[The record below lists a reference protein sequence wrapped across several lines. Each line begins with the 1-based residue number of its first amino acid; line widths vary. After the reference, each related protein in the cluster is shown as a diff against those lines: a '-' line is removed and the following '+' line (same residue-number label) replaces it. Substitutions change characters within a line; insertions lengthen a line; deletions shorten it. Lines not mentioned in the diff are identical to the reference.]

1 VEKGKKD
8 WKIKPSKCSLCRE
21 RSTMQNP
28 DVDKQYIRRWLEEF
42 DTSSQESNFLKTFE
56 EIVKGL

>member
-1 VEKGKKD
+1 
-8 WKIKPSKCSLCRE
+8 
-21 RSTMQNP
+21 MQNP